1 MTDDQLVQRAAA
13 GVKATMVHFGRQ
25 AALMGML
32 FAPVDDDE
40 LVTRCRDLNCIRHMR
55 KLASKDAR
63 PTGRG
68 MRYLG
73 VQDDIVWDLDPLAKV
88 PGRRHHLDG
97 RCYSQ
102 AAYEN
107 AESSEWHAPATY
119 LLALDGEAARLL
131 ESRAQM
137 LWPTVFNSTCVD
149 RLRRTRCS
157 IRGTITKRA
166 SAAAKA
172 TDGSL
177 DADDLALDDF
187 DLASFGGTITKRASA
202 AAKATDGS
210 LDADDL
216 ALDDFDLASFGDAD
230 SARDAKAT
238 DGSLD
243 ADDLALD
250 DFDLASFGDADSA
263 RDAMETSL
271 ELSMPLLAESSHGDR
286 VVPQPFTSP
295 ARPSLEPTDMYAVTP
310 EGPDLRRRAIYQP
323 TPPRRGRRASP
334 GAPAAH
340 SVTEAGRSRAI
351 DSTSPNRSTLGG
363 APLGKR
369 NKPAVER
376 L

>member
-187 DLASFGGTITKRASA
+187 DLASFG
-202 AAKATDGS
+202 
-210 LDADDL
+210 
-216 ALDDFDLASFGDAD
+216 
-230 SARDAKAT
+230 
-238 DGSLD
+238 
-243 ADDLALD
+243 
-250 DFDLASFGDADSA
+250 DADSA

>member
-187 DLASFGGTITKRASA
+187 DLASFG
-202 AAKATDGS
+202 
-210 LDADDL
+210 
-216 ALDDFDLASFGDAD
+216 DAD